1 MTYKTFQNWRVNVN
15 IRLKKYQRNTMTEY
29 HIHIDG
35 RVMPSAL
42 QKAVEAIGF
51 VQDTFTGHPDGYRH
65 FEPVI
70 HLTKKLQT
78 KEKFEDTFAS
88 IEKVLE
94 DSEFIGYIEG
104 EYIRPIIII
113 PEITYNSDILVPF
126 QIERR
131 QLRNDEAFRQS
142 EFHLEMDGDAS
153 HPKLITNLL
162 DAGLY
167 GAFYP
172 ENGYR
177 GIVLTMQGYVK
188 DILPLQGVLRQYLE
202 EAGGAVSSIL
212 YEERAL
218 RHRLFKITSVDLPE
232 IADRITYR

>member
-1 MTYKTFQNWRVNVN
+1 MKESTR
-15 IRLKKYQRNTMTEY
+15 EY

-42 QKAVEAIGF
+42 QEAARAIGF
-51 VQDTFTGHPDGYRH
+51 IEDTFTGHPDGYKH
-65 FEPVI
+65 FEPIV
-70 HLTKKLQT
+70 HLTIKRNT
-78 KEKFEDTFAS
+78 REEFEEAFTGA
-88 IEKVLE
+88 EQLLE
-94 DSEFIGYIEG
+94 NSAFIGYIEG
-104 EYIRPIIII
+104 EYFRPTIII
-113 PEITYNSDILVPF
+113 PERPYNADILVPF

-131 QLRNDEAFRQS
+131 QLREDEGFRQS
-142 EFHLEMDGDAS
+142 EFHLEMDGDTS

-172 ENGYR
+172 ETGYR

-202 EAGGAVSSIL
+202 EAGGAVRGIL

-218 RHRLFKITSVDLPE
+218 HHRLFGISAADLPE
-232 IADRITYR
+232 IADKIMYK